1 MTRHGYA
8 ASRQASVSAGPRPR
22 SAGHSFVEASGRSD
36 RTTHV
41 AFFEE
46 QHHVS
51 SRACRGPRTLRTLP
65 GRTSHRSCPAGVRG
79 LHGPVLPHPLGGR
92 TAVGFTSAAKLTAT
106 LGADHPHIKL
116 SEPALRALAAPLG
129 VTALVVDPSFSAPA
143 VDRAAATVRER
154 ENSWRR
160 WHPEHVGAL
169 RVTGAAAVVACLN
182 LLIG

>member
-1 MTRHGYA
+1 MSPVEHAEDPEPSERFPAGLLFVPVRPGYA
-8 ASRQASVSAGPRPR
+8 GSTAR
-22 SAGHSFVEASGRSD
+22 FF
-36 RTTHV
+36 RT
-41 AFFEE
+41 
-46 QHHVS
+46 
-51 SRACRGPRTLRTLP
+51 
-65 GRTSHRSCPAGVRG
+65 
-79 LHGPVLPHPLGGR
+79 PLGGR

-106 LGADHPHIKL
+106 LGADHPHLKL

-154 ENSWRR
+154 GNSWRR